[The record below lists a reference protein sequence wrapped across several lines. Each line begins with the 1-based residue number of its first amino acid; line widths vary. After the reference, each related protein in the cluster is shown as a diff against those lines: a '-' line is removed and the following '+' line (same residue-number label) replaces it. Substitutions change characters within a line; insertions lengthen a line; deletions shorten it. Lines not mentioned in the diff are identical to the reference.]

1 MRHRVDTFKIGRSGA
16 HRRSMLANMVSSLF
30 LHGEI
35 RTTLVKAKEARR
47 VADRMITLGKKG
59 DLHHRRLAVSHLRDK
74 SAVKL
79 LFDEIAPTYAGRNG
93 GYTRIYKL
101 GTRIG
106 DGSEMCILQLVES
119 DAKVEEAKKAKTAKA
134 EPKAKAPKAEKA
146 KEAKAELKAEAKAE
160 PKAEAKA
167 EPKAKAPKAKA
178 PKAEKAEEPKAEEA
192 KAEKAE

>member
-146 KEAKAELKAEAKAE
+146 KEAKAE
-160 PKAEAKA
+160 AKA